1 LNNWGVAGRATV
13 QFPAGT
19 QSVLEIL
26 SGAIVPLRRAGAV
39 IEATVE
45 LKEAG
50 SAVLLG
56 TSRG

>member
-1 LNNWGVAGRATV
+1 V
-13 QFPAGT
+13 
-19 QSVLEIL
+19 EIL
-26 SGAIVPLRRAGAV
+26 SGVSIPLRRAGAAV
-39 IEATVE
+39 EATVE